1 MRAFHIAPIAA
12 ALALA
17 VAASPDAAAAQGAR
31 AAQADVRRAD
41 VASAP
46 ATRMLASYRLG
57 GPVAP
62 DFPSQL
68 TVSDSAGTIVARY
81 RAGRAAAEL
90 PMTVTVMYTDLVLQA
105 ETPSGVLT
113 VVLERQN
120 DTAAAELT
128 GRWWLGEARGTL
140 RARVAR

>member
-12 ALALA
+12 LALA
-17 VAASPDAAAAQGAR
+17 IVSAPAAAQDAAAAQV
-31 AAQADVRRAD
+31 DVRRAD
-41 VASAP
+41 LAAAPVAR
-46 ATRMLASYRLG
+46 TLVTYRLG

-62 DFPSQL
+62 DFPTQV
-68 TVSDSAGTIVARY
+68 TVSDSGGTILARY
-81 RAGRAAAEL
+81 RAGRAGAEL
-90 PMTVTVMYTDLVLQA
+90 PMAVTVMYTDLVLQA